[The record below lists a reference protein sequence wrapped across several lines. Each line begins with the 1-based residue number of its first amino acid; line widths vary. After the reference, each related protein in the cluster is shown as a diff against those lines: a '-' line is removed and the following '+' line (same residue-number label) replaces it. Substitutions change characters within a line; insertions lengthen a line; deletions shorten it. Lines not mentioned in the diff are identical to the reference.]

1 MPVILCVTNGY
12 KVAIMDKQTHDYR
25 MAETLAAA
33 PIPVQDCGQI
43 KIQIRTD
50 KGATKWLGITPDE
63 FRAIEFILLGGA
75 SCN

>member
-1 MPVILCVTNGY
+1 MLAILCAMSGCEG
-12 KVAIMDKQTHDYR
+12 AIMNKQTYDYR

>member
-1 MPVILCVTNGY
+1 MGAN
-12 KVAIMDKQTHDYR
+12 MDKQTHEYR

-33 PIPVQDCGQI
+33 PFPVENCGQI

-50 KGATKWLGITPDE
+50 NGHTKWLGITPAE